1 MNCGPQRTQLPYTG
15 EKLGWATHPE
25 RDLVGWVPGT
35 RLVAY
40 RTPRDICGC
49 ELLGP
54 WSLIRAALVGMRAQ
68 KDRACGSLGIVGPI
82 SSYRLALL
90 GGAVLLE

>member
-35 RLVAY
+35 RTL
-40 RTPRDICGC
+40 RDVCGC

-54 WSLIRAALVGMRAQ
+54 WSLIWAALVGMWAQ

-90 GGAVLLE
+90 GGVVLFE